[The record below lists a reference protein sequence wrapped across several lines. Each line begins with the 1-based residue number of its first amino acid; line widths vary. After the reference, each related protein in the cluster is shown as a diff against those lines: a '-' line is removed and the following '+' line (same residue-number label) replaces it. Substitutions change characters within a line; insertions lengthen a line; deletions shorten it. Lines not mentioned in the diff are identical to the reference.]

1 MALPQISDS
10 EWEVMSVLWARSPLA
25 AQEVIAALAG
35 RKRWNQRT
43 VRTFVNRLVKKG
55 AVSYTAEGN
64 RYLYRPAVSREQCI
78 HEESRTFM
86 SRVFAGD
93 AGAMLVQFV
102 QQARLSAE
110 EIRQLR
116 KALEEKGKA

>member
-10 EWEVMSVLWARSPLA
+10 EWEVMTVLWARAPQG

-35 RKRWNQRT
+35 RRRWNSRT
-43 VRTFVNRLVKKG
+43 VRTFLNRLVKKG
-55 AVSYTAEGN
+55 AVSYVAEGN

-78 HEESRTFM
+78 REESRSFV
-86 SRVFAGD
+86 SRVFAGN

-116 KALEEKGKA
+116 KALEEKGKE

>member
-10 EWEVMSVLWARSPLA
+10 EWEVMMVLWARAPLG
-25 AQEVIAALAG
+25 AQQVIAALAG
-35 RKRWNQRT
+35 RRSWNQRT
-43 VRTFVNRLVKKG
+43 VRTFLNRLVKKG
-55 AVSYTAEGN
+55 AVAYTPEGN

-78 HEESRTFM
+78 REESRSFV

-102 QQARLSAE
+102 QQARLNAE
-110 EIRQLR
+110 EIKQLR
-116 KALEEKGKA
+116 RALEEKGKE

>member
-1 MALPQISDS
+1 MALPQITDA
-10 EWEVMSVLWARSPLA
+10 EWEVMMVLWARAPLG

-35 RKRWNQRT
+35 RRSWNQRT

-55 AVSYTAEGN
+55 AVDYTVEGN

-78 HEESRTFM
+78 REESRSFV
-86 SRVFAGD
+86 SRVFAGN

-116 KALEEKGKA
+116 KALEEKGKE

>member
-10 EWEVMSVLWARSPLA
+10 EWEVMTVLWARAPQG

-35 RKRWNQRT
+35 RRRWNSRT
-43 VRTFVNRLVKKG
+43 VRTFLNRLVKKG
-55 AVSYTAEGN
+55 AVSYVTEGN

-78 HEESRTFM
+78 REESRSFV

-116 KALEEKGKA
+116 KALEAKGKE

>member
-10 EWEVMSVLWARSPLA
+10 EWEVMSVLWARAPLG
-25 AQEVIAALAG
+25 AQEVIAALAE
-35 RKRWNQRT
+35 RRQWNPRT
-43 VRTFVNRLVKKG
+43 VRTFLNRLVKKG
-55 AVSYTAEGN
+55 AVSYVPEGN
-64 RYLYRPAVSREQCI
+64 RYLYRPVVSREQCI
-78 HEESRTFM
+78 REESRTFA

-116 KALEEKGKA
+116 KALEEKGKE